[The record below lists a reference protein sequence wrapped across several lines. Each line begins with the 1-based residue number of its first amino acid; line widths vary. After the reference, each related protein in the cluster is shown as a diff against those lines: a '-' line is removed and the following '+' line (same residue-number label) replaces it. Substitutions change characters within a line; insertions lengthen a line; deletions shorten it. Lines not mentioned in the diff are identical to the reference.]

1 MINLHL
7 RQARWRFV
15 VLSKKLPILPDT
27 VRLQVRGLSSAE
39 VATALRPFYFLVH
52 PDLFCQHPRAQHIN
66 DSSLKLLNN
75 HLDLLIQDQKPSPV
89 SLQFYVRNKNLE
101 GTLHTVDLC
110 LNKPS
115 LRDTV
120 HGILSVFH
128 LPTKYVDSL
137 PERSRKPDRKIKWS
151 RSFYDATGVFNPEE
165 EFSTA
170 RKKED
175 LYSWLIKNMGEAER
189 RLAVS
194 EPIRQDIVNLQA
206 GLIEELGLTKLT
218 WQRGL
223 GTTHLRGCL
232 QGLRSLMMH
241 HQEVKDILKGRAIH
255 FANETGVSFEGGVV
269 LSTSEVRN
277 QWLKM
282 IVKLPE
288 QDAVLERIPGMRRAV
303 SNALRDIKV
312 THRKYQSYVLLENY
326 IQHLRRLVTALGDY
340 RGRDAFPKTWP
351 ESLSSLELVV
361 ESAAG
366 PLMLSPTG
374 QILAPSSCPPWLL
387 VNFITENMELAEKT
401 INDYQSIRDR
411 EKQLYEQCKNELG
424 LEFLEKDDSV
434 MPAMMIECLERL
446 LKDAYRLSPLLTGA
460 RLWVTH
466 YYAVMLDGEVCIPW
480 EWNYG

>member
-1 MINLHL
+1 MIILPL
-7 RQARWRFV
+7 RQTGWRFILSARASQ
-15 VLSKKLPILPDT
+15 VLPELS
-27 VRLQVRGLSSAE
+27 RQQCCGLSSAE
-39 VATALRPFYFLVH
+39 VTTALRPFYFLVH
-52 PDLFCQHPRAQHIN
+52 PDLFAQHPRAQHIN
-66 DSSLKLLNN
+66 DASLKLLNN
-75 HLDLLIQDQKPSPV
+75 HIDLLINDQRPSPV
-89 SLQFYVRNKNLE
+89 SLQFYIRNKNME
-101 GTLHTVDLC
+101 GNLHTVDLR

-137 PERSRKPDRKIKWS
+137 PQQPNKPDRKIMWS
-151 RSFYDATGVFNPEE
+151 RSFYDNATIFNPEE
-165 EFSTA
+165 ELSTVQ
-170 RKKED
+170 KKDD
-175 LYSWLIKNMGEAER
+175 LYSWLVKNMGEAEK

-194 EPIRQDIVNLQA
+194 EPVRKDIANLQKQ
-206 GLIEELGLTKLT
+206 LVEELGLTKLT

-241 HQEVKDILKGRAIH
+241 HHEVKDIIRGRAVH
-255 FANETGVSFEGGVV
+255 FGNETGVSFEGGVI

-277 QWLKM
+277 QWLKL

-288 QDAVLERIPGMRRAV
+288 QDAILQRIPDMQKAV
-303 SNALRDIKV
+303 SNALRDIQI
-312 THRKYQSYVLLENY
+312 TQRKYQSYVLLENY

-340 RGRDAFPKTWP
+340 RGRDAFPKNWP
-351 ESLSSLELVV
+351 ESLSSLQLVV

-387 VNFITENMELAEKT
+387 VNFITENMEQAEKMIT
-401 INDYQSIRDR
+401 NYEGIKDR
-411 EKQLYEQCKNELG
+411 EKQLYEECKRELG

-434 MPAMMIECLERL
+434 MPDMMIQCLERL
-446 LKDAYRLSPLLTGA
+446 LKAGYRLSPLLTGA

-466 YYAVMLDGEVCIPW
+466 YYAVMLDGEVCVPW
-480 EWNYG
+480 DWDTA